1 MNEWT
6 EGGYGFRRVILWS
19 QGVDLGVWKI
29 QMFLQFSWMMVR
41 ICLRFDQYRFGCWD
55 CWFFVAWCHCRYRHR
70 RRHLSYCCCFYYYYS
85 LLVCVFIGWISCHFI
100 IIIIR
105 MSYYC
110 CFVGSTSYT
119 PHLSFQSKERW
130 SQAVAAISFAMEH
143 ARLHVSAWKIS
154 IFKVPI
160 LKLEMGGLFR
170 SSWMLELNR
179 ILAMEFEG
187 ILMMRA
193 VDSRFLLLVKTP
205 C

>member
-1 MNEWT
+1 
-6 EGGYGFRRVILWS
+6 
-19 QGVDLGVWKI
+19 
-29 QMFLQFSWMMVR
+29 MFLVPRCSIF
-41 ICLRFDQYRFGCWD
+41 IFIIGII
-55 CWFFVAWCHCRYRHR
+55 R
-70 RRHLSYCCCFYYYYS
+70 RWRPFLLLLLLLLLLYCCCCDYYYYYS
-85 LLVCVFIGWISCHFI
+85 MLVCVFIGWISCHFI

-160 LKLEMGGLFR
+160 LKLEMGGLFW
-170 SSWMLELNR
+170 SS
-179 ILAMEFEG
+179 
-187 ILMMRA
+187 
-193 VDSRFLLLVKTP
+193 
-205 C
+205 